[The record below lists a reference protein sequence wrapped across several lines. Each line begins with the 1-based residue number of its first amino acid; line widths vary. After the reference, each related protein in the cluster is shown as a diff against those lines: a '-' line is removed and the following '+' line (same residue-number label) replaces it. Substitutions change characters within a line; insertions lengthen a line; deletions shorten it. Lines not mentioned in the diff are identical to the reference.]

1 MIEPEISFCDLDD
14 LMQLAEDNIR
24 FVVEF
29 VLINCL
35 NDLKF
40 FTEKVKSDL
49 IPYLE
54 SLIK

>member
-1 MIEPEISFCDLDD
+1 MIEPEISFADLDD
-14 LMQLAEDNIR
+14 LMELAEDYLR
-24 FVVEF
+24 FLVEF
-29 VLINCL
+29 VLNNCT

-40 FTEKVKSDL
+40 FMEKVKPDL